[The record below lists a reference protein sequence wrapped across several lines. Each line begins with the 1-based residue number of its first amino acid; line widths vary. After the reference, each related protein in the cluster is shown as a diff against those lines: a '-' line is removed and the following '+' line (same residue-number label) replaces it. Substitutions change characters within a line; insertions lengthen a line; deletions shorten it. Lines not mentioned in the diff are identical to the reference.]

1 MRDCCAVG
9 GGQVRYINGEEIKYD
24 FTKPK
29 TYIRPVFESLEDE
42 HIRMHHIDVDCSFK
56 KSKFVPIEHMS
67 KQRRRTFELEE
78 ENAKLHGLI
87 EAVLQCA
94 GEIKRDKGCDACPM
108 WNGDD
113 DGAFRER
120 RWCLLRP
127 TLREVGFEVGEW
139 RVGDDGRLH
148 RVKEVKE

>member
-1 MRDCCAVG
+1 MSEAERFCDEKATIIVPGIALNYDGNMLESVG
-9 GGQVRYINGEEIKYD
+9 IGGEM
-24 FTKPK
+24 F
-29 TYIRPVFESLEDE
+29 
-42 HIRMHHIDVDCSFK
+42 
-56 KSKFVPIEHMS
+56 
-67 KQRRRTFELEE
+67 RRETPLSAENRLLKA
-78 ENAKLHGLI
+78 ENAKLHDLI

-108 WNGDD
+108 WNEINDD
-113 DGAFRER
+113 TIHER

-148 RVKEVKE
+148 QVKEVGK